1 MTASLLYRESWIFK
15 GPCLSVSTFN
25 RADNM
30 CQPNLEG
37 SSGCVCLLFFLSQAA
52 QSWPYKDSSWP
63 DHTFVPE
70 SMEAKAKTGA
80 PAPKAA
86 SKAEKKEPAAP
97 RKADPAPAAPEP
109 EHPPPQDGAA
119 EAEAAAAA
127 AGDEAVACGTDSL
140 EHLKP
145 FLIGGAVIAAG
156 AILLGVLLLAR
167 RN

>member
-1 MTASLLYRESWIFK
+1 
-15 GPCLSVSTFN
+15 
-25 RADNM
+25 
-30 CQPNLEG
+30 
-37 SSGCVCLLFFLSQAA
+37 
-52 QSWPYKDSSWP
+52 
-63 DHTFVPE
+63 
-70 SMEAKAKTGA
+70 MEAKAKAGA

-86 SKAEKKEPAAP
+86 SKVEKKEPAAP

-109 EHPPPQDGAA
+109 ENPPPSQDGAA
-119 EAEAAAAA
+119 EAESAA
-127 AGDEAVACGTDSL
+127 AGGDKASGTDSL

>member
-1 MTASLLYRESWIFK
+1 
-15 GPCLSVSTFN
+15 
-25 RADNM
+25 
-30 CQPNLEG
+30 
-37 SSGCVCLLFFLSQAA
+37 
-52 QSWPYKDSSWP
+52 
-63 DHTFVPE
+63 
-70 SMEAKAKTGA
+70 MEAKAKSGA

-86 SKAEKKEPAAP
+86 PKAEKKEPAAP

-109 EHPPPQDGAA
+109 EAPPAQDGAA
-119 EAEAAAAA
+119 EAEVTTEADEAAAS
-127 AGDEAVACGTDSL
+127 GTDSL